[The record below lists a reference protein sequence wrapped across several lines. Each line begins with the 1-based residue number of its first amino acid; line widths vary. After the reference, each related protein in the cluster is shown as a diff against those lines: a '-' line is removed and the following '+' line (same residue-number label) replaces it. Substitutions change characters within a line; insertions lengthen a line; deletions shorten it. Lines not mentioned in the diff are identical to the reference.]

1 MFLDIE
7 VWVDNSDSMKDE
19 DVFIRGKITNLDH
32 DTQKATLLLHT
43 NETKLISFS
52 KLSQINQSSGEG
64 FDDMVDMENLNE
76 AELLDNI
83 RRRYN
88 IDKIFTFVGPTLIIV
103 NPYKNIESVVSKNIL
118 EIHQKSLLEN
128 KFSLKNMGPH
138 VYSIT
143 SAAFKQLVDSGKNQ
157 AIIISGESGAGKTE
171 NAKFAM
177 KFITSL
183 GYFSDREI

>member
-1 MFLDIE
+1 
-7 VWVDNSDSMKDE
+7 MKNE
-19 DVFIRGKITNLDH
+19 DVFIRGNISNLDY
-32 DTQKATLLLHT
+32 DAQKATIIINT
-43 NETKLISFS
+43 NETRLISFC
-52 KLSQINQSSGEG
+52 KLSQINQTSGEG

-88 IDKIFTFVGPTLIIV
+88 MDKIFTFVGPTLIIV
-103 NPYKNIESVVSKNIL
+103 NPYKNIESVVSKNVL
-118 EIHQKSLLEN
+118 EIHQKNLLEKN
-128 KFSLKNMGPH
+128 FSLKSLGPH

-183 GYFSDREI
+183 GYFRYC